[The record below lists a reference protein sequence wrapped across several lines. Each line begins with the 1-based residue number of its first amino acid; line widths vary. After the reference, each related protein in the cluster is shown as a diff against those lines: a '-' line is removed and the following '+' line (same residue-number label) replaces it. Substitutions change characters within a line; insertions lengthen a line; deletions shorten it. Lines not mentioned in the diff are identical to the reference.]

1 MTRYMVSKSLR
12 FLTMMVV
19 ASLATA
25 FVLLAAVPH
34 IGQVLIVST
43 SVVVALLVAAY
54 DFGLFSDEFEV

>member
-1 MTRYMVSKSLR
+1 MTRYMVTKSLR
-12 FLTMMVV
+12 FLTMMVA

-34 IGQVLIVST
+34 IGQVLIVCT
-43 SVVVALLVAAY
+43 SVAVALLVSVY